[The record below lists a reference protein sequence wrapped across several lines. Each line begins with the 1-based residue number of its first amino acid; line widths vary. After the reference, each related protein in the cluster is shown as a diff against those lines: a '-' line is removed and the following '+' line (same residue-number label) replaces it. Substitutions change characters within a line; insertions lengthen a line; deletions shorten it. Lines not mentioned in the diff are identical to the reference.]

1 MFQSRYSPSDPD
13 SSAPPDRRSGG
24 EGQILFTLTEIVV
37 VSVDNGS
44 WVLPPQRALWVP
56 AGVEYSS
63 FARKSG
69 GLRSFPLA
77 GNKSVAVPG
86 AVRLLNV
93 SSFFR
98 ELLIEASRGDDGPG
112 RAERNA
118 CLKSLILGEFEA
130 ELCPEGRMVAPRD
143 SRLRNICQAILADPS
158 DNRTIDEWARIVGM
172 SRRALTRNFRLQT
185 GLSLAVWR
193 QQARLEE
200 ATARLKMGESVTR
213 VAYEVGYE
221 SIATFSTIFRQ
232 NFGMSPS
239 RYARSDAAAGLHG

>member
-93 SSFFR
+93 SSF
-98 ELLIEASRGDDGPG
+98 SGS
-112 RAERNA
+112 
-118 CLKSLILGEFEA
+118 C
-130 ELCPEGRMVAPRD
+130 
-143 SRLRNICQAILADPS
+143 
-158 DNRTIDEWARIVGM
+158 
-172 SRRALTRNFRLQT
+172 
-185 GLSLAVWR
+185 
-193 QQARLEE
+193 
-200 ATARLKMGESVTR
+200 
-213 VAYEVGYE
+213 
-221 SIATFSTIFRQ
+221 
-232 NFGMSPS
+232 
-239 RYARSDAAAGLHG
+239 